1 MARGWES
8 KAVEAQIEE
17 GEGKP
22 NDPPPRLTPQ
32 DRELHARR
40 YSLELDRSRLQSQLE
55 VATSSRYREILMKG
69 LKSIEQQL
77 DDLGS

>member
-17 GEGKP
+17 GEGKR
-22 NDPPPRLTPQ
+22 NDPPPRLTQ
-32 DRELHARR
+32 ADRELQARR

-55 VATSSRYREILMKG
+55 VATSSRYREMLMKG
-69 LKSIEQQL
+69 LKSIERQL